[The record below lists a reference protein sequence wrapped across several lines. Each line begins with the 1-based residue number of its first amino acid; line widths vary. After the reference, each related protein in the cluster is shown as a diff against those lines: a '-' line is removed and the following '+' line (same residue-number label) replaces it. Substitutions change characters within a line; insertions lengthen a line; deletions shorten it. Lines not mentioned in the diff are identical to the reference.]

1 MKKLSKQLVTASM
14 LILVILGAK
23 ARNLEKDT
31 VFHNERDINF
41 KVYENGNRIV
51 LSSPVKIIDWSSSWS
66 NLG

>member
-1 MKKLSKQLVTASM
+1 MRKLSKQLVTTSM
-14 LILVILGAK
+14 LILVVLGAK

-41 KVYENGNRIV
+41 KVYEDGSSVV
-51 LSSPVKIIDWSSSWS
+51 LKFSSENKDWSSSWN